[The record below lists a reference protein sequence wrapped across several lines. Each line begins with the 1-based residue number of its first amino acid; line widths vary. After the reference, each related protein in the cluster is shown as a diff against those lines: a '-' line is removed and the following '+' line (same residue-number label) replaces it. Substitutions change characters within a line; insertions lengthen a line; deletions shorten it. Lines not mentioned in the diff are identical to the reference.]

1 MIGTT
6 ALWALR
12 RLTRWLEDS
21 PDGFPLAVAPFGR
34 ELGLGKLVGVPT
46 SLALMDAA
54 SRGLQAVASLAL
66 LVPAGPS
73 DRVLVSD
80 GSARLLPGGE
90 DPDLEA
96 GTLLLAV
103 DLAGRAPEQSIRL
116 GERAVDG
123 LGAALLRMGAA
134 RLAAGAR
141 DDVGQLVP
149 EYVTLPRGISRLSG
163 EVAWSRGRQ

>member
-1 MIGTT
+1 MLAHLAPTPAARQAKAATT
-6 ALWALR
+6 REKGYLDAVE
-12 RLTRWLEDS
+12 RLFG
-21 PDGFPLAVAPFGR
+21 DGAKAARDRAAAATG
-34 ELGLGKLVGVPT
+34 T
-46 SLALMDAA
+46 SLIPQTKT
-54 SRGLQAVASLAL
+54 S
-66 LVPAGPS
+66 GPS
-73 DRVLVSD
+73 ADSQQKHFW
-80 GSARLLPGGE
+80 E